1 MKTMTAKLILLVF
14 LCFFISGNAFTADL
28 ASMTGQMIMIGV
40 KDTSPEGMSLVKKQ
54 INQGKIGGVVLYKY
68 NIDNPAQIKKLNR
81 DLKAAVPE
89 DSPVLLTAVDQ
100 EGGKVQRLVAEK
112 GFRSFLSHQETAEK
126 HTHEEAFIQYSEM
139 AQDLADSGFNVNFA
153 PSADLSINPD
163 SPVIGR
169 LGRSFSADAE
179 TVALYAGEFVKAHSR
194 AGIVT
199 SLKHFPGHGSALN
212 DSHLGFTDVTGTWTE
227 KELEP
232 FRLLIDRGLAVSVM
246 TAHVFNSE
254 IDPLYPATMS
264 KKHLDMLRRDM
275 GYDGVIFT
283 DDLQMGAVRDN
294 FTLEEAVIRAV
305 QAGAD
310 VLVYSN
316 FFFNDPQFPEKAA
329 EIIRKAVETGQI
341 SSESIKASY
350 SRIMKLKQNLR

>member
-1 MKTMTAKLILLVF
+1 MMIKAFFVCVSVF
-14 LCFFISGNAFTADL
+14 FLSGFCLAADL
-28 ASMTGQMIMIGV
+28 SVMTGQMIMIGV
-40 KDTSPEGMSLVKKQ
+40 KDTSAEGIALVKDQ
-54 INQGKIGGVVLYKY
+54 IAKGKVGGVVLYKY
-68 NIDNPAQIKKLNR
+68 NIENPRQIREFNNN
-81 DLKAAVPE
+81 LKAAAGNG
-89 DSPVLLTAVDQ
+89 SPVLFTAVDQ

-112 GFRSFLSHQETAEK
+112 GFRSYRSHRDTAGKLTPEQ
-126 HTHEEAFIQYSEM
+126 AFRQYCEM
-139 AQDLADSGFNVNFA
+139 AADLSAAGFNVNFA
-153 PSADLSINPD
+153 PSADLNVNQD

-179 TVALYAGEFVKAHSR
+179 TVAAYAGEFVKAHSK

-246 TAHVFNSE
+246 TAHVFNAE

-264 KKHLDMLRRDM
+264 KKHLDILRRDM

-294 FTLEEAVIRAV
+294 FSLEEAVVRAV

-316 FFFNDPQFPEKAA
+316 FFFNDPEFPEKAA
-329 EIIRKAVETGQI
+329 EIIKKAVETGQI
-341 SSESIKASY
+341 SMEMIERSY
-350 SRIMKLKQNLR
+350 TRIMKLKQNLR

>member
-1 MKTMTAKLILLVF
+1 MMIKAFFVCVSVF
-14 LCFFISGNAFTADL
+14 FLSGFCLAADL
-28 ASMTGQMIMIGV
+28 SVMTGQMIMVGV
-40 KDTSPEGMSLVKKQ
+40 KDTSAEGIALVKEQ
-54 INQGKIGGVVLYKY
+54 IAKGKVGGVVLYKY
-68 NIDNPAQIKKLNR
+68 NIENPRQIREFNNN
-81 DLKAAVPE
+81 LKAAAGNG
-89 DSPVLLTAVDQ
+89 SPVLFTAVDQ

-112 GFRSFLSHQETAEK
+112 GFRSYKSHRDTAEK
-126 HTHEEAFIQYSEM
+126 LTPEQAFRQYSEM
-139 AQDLADSGFNVNFA
+139 AADLSAAGFNVNFA
-153 PSADLSINPD
+153 PSADLNVNQD

-179 TVALYAGEFVKAHSR
+179 TVAAYAGEFVKAHSK

-246 TAHVFNSE
+246 TAHVFNAE

-264 KKHLDMLRRDM
+264 KKHLDILRRDM

-294 FTLEEAVIRAV
+294 FSLEEAVVRAV

-316 FFFNDPQFPEKAA
+316 FFFNDPEFPEKAA
-329 EIIRKAVETGQI
+329 EIIRNAVETGQI
-341 SSESIKASY
+341 SMEMIERSY
-350 SRIMKLKQNLR
+350 VRIMKLKQNLH